1 MPGGF
6 KIPEGKGKIGLPP
19 PTGFRSPEGTIVR
32 PPINGGVASSYNDKI
47 ARKICIRLME
57 GETLKQITD
66 DARMPAMRTVIKW
79 LAEPKF
85 DAFRE
90 MYYYARRVYAEL
102 LMDEI
107 IEISDDVSDDWTK
120 TFDKKG
126 NHNGWKPNHEHVQ
139 RCRLRID
146 TRKYLAAKLIPR
158 IYGEKLEVEH
168 GVTGDLKELL
178 QGASNHDKGL
188 PPPINGEYEDIG

>member
-6 KIPEGKGKIGLPP
+6 PIPEGKGKIGLPAP
-19 PTGFRSPEGTIVR
+19 QGFRSPEGTIVR
-32 PPINGGVASSYNDKI
+32 PPINGGVKSTYTDAL
-47 ARKICIRLME
+47 ARKICLRIME
-57 GETLKQITD
+57 GESLTKICD
-66 DARMPAMRTVIKW
+66 NPRMPNKATVIKW

-85 DAFRE
+85 DKFRE

-107 IEISDDVSDDWTK
+107 IDIADDATDDWIPTK
-120 TFDKKG
+120 DKKG
-126 NHNGWKPNHEHVQ
+126 NINGWRPDTECLQ
-139 RCRLRID
+139 RSRLRID

-168 GVTGDLKELL
+168 GVTGDLKELI
-178 QGASNHDKGL
+178 QGASNHDKG
-188 PPPINGEYEDIG
+188 PPQPINGDYEEIG